1 MDSMSDLSL
10 LEITAEDDSL
20 LLDASTA
27 GGDSNASTAA
37 VASNV
42 FSCSPL
48 ISLRSLPRTN
58 ASTAGGDS
66 DVSSAAVASNVFSCS
81 PLISLRS
88 LPRTDAST
96 AGGGYD
102 VSSAAVA
109 SNVSSCSPL
118 ISLRSLPRTNAFTAG
133 GDSDIS
139 SAAVASNVLSG
150 SPRISLRSL
159 PRTNGRVGDVNAKN
173 ASAAPQKDS
182 KKCDENMIWNNKPE
196 AAKLSMEAQQM
207 KRKKKG
213 GGYNLRKSLAWN
225 RAFFEEEG
233 VLNPLELSMISG
245 TSTPKRLN
253 RELKAINEEE
263 PGSVSIALQEI
274 EENLFNQ
281 SSEGVVCTEN
291 RSGNRSAAAFLS
303 PKSGVLTK
311 AKRKV
316 PAINDTVVN
325 RPKRNAP
332 EPVKAP
338 NTESKVTKIPRPKAI
353 APVVANTPRRGTLKT
368 SLPKR
373 NHNAEPATNVQ
384 KYAGAKGLPKI
395 PRTVPLPNKP
405 KVDQQHQQQSLVPLG
420 GVGKPKVDQTDKCSI
435 SKTVNE
441 EARKHL
447 DSSISEKSVPT
458 GQHQSGSRGPNVSEA
473 CLPQVILDTSEKKL
487 ERQFQ
492 TTKPSGLRMP
502 SPSLGFFSQAKP
514 SNSRSQLQKSSK
526 PCKPGENN
534 FPKLRKLE
542 THNDEARLPQVSSKV
557 SDTVE
562 GTINNDTQKFSLP
575 DVKSEASIQVKS
587 NHLTALAVE
596 SHSCGP
602 GKISKQEMVENKQ
615 NFMNAELHVD
625 LKSKEQAKL
634 LTNEGTSNMED
645 TELPRH
651 EQKLLSKS
659 HSHEQLEK
667 EVDLPLD
674 DKLHDVLSSGNQL
687 VVQEPEPITHHT
699 MHRTLVKKDNISNEM
714 HIAMVQDEEQ
724 ITSNVLT
731 SNESLLLQQKDTKS
745 SNNTRHSGDFKEYNH
760 VKTAEVNDD
769 VGGYDKQG
777 DAAQTDVLNGNPS
790 ANCSVTTPSISGIVN
805 QQLQGEQINI
815 PNHSIVGEISSEIE
829 NESQEN
835 TCEVVCVTTVSFQH
849 HLEKSIPEIR
859 VVCESQP
866 KVAESEACQ
875 HVFDDKL
882 GSIPRSVDEGSHQ
895 IIDSKAMNIS
905 TQPVELDRMCEDCL
919 AVSTSV
925 CGGEVNNVS
934 PGSKTFSENNT
945 ENIHSVKADCD
956 SRANDMLIN
965 DHCIISECQL
975 SDDDSSMDTSM
986 SYDDQFDAP
995 GSFEQQA
1002 VTLPEWQL
1010 GDDGSSRHISTQV
1023 DDHHDVPENF
1033 EQQAESSSH
1042 SETNKMVYEDESLV
1056 KTEGHLLDE
1065 NGVCAVTGDFIW
1077 NTKDSICGGSEH
1089 PSCLLQHIASALA
1102 VTEFDHT
1109 MRKSEKSLA
1118 NDVQPQYLV
1127 ENPKVHNCNSEQSLS
1142 VAKDQLPLVGDT
1154 QINEKSHLSEL
1165 RSPTVVYANSPH
1177 INNVMH
1183 LEGDGVP
1190 LNTAYSEEIKSQS
1203 LFEGASKGSIIST
1216 SENSYSNNHSQVTGE
1231 YKDGNLEAD
1240 DRLECLQM
1248 GNVEVC
1254 PTDILPTEEVQHI
1267 DQVVSAEFDSS
1278 IKGSEDSTAEVLTC
1292 KSDVHCS
1299 SVENSNLPASDN
1311 EPLHTRIPEGS
1322 EVCSS
1327 EAKSNILEDH
1337 EYPNIDTQNEAK
1349 GYLHSAEESSKITH
1363 DEKSAMKSKLEVP
1376 SVKIPP
1382 NVVPFSDEWLA
1393 AIEAA
1398 GEEILTMKGGAVQN
1412 SPPEKPQHEPSPWS
1426 PVRKNQAIGP
1436 YDCTKHT
1443 NIPHSDS
1450 S

>member
-27 GGDSNASTAA
+27 GGDSEVSSVT

-58 ASTAGGDS
+58 ASTAGGDVAAGGDS
-66 DVSSAAVASNVFSCS
+66 DVSSAAVASSPLIFLRSLPRTNASTAGGDSGISSVAVASNVFSCS

-88 LPRTDAST
+88 LPQ
-96 AGGGYD
+96 
-102 VSSAAVA
+102 
-109 SNVSSCSPL
+109 
-118 ISLRSLPRTNAFTAG
+118 TNAFTAG
-133 GDSDIS
+133 GDSDVS
-139 SAAVASNVLSG
+139 SATVASNVSSC
-150 SPRISLRSL
+150 SPIISLRSL
-159 PRTNGRVGDVNAKN
+159 PPTNGRVGDANAEN
-173 ASAAPQKDS
+173 ASAVPQKDNKNS
-182 KKCDENMIWNNKPE
+182 DENMIWNNKPE
-196 AAKLSMEAQQM
+196 TAKLSMEAQQM

-245 TSTPKRLN
+245 TSTPNRLN

-263 PGSVSIALQEI
+263 PGSASIALQEI

-291 RSGNRSAAAFLS
+291 RSAAAFLS
-303 PKSGVLTK
+303 PKSGVLSK

-353 APVVANTPRRGTLKT
+353 APVVANTLRSGTLKT

-373 NHNAEPATNVQ
+373 NHNADPATNIQ
-384 KYAGAKGLPKI
+384 KYARAKGLPKN

-405 KVDQQHQQQSLVPLG
+405 R
-420 GVGKPKVDQTDKCSI
+420 VDQTDKCSI
-435 SKTVNE
+435 SKTVNK

-447 DSSISEKSVPT
+447 DSSISEKSVPY
-458 GQHQSGSRGPNVSEA
+458 GQHHPGSRGPNVSEA
-473 CLPQVILDTSEKKL
+473 CLPQVILDTSEKKP

-514 SNSRSQLQKSSK
+514 SNTNSQLQKSSK

-534 FPKLRKLE
+534 YPKLRKLE
-542 THNDEARLPQVSSKV
+542 THCIDEARLPQVSSKG

-562 GTINNDTQKFSLP
+562 GTLNNNPQKISLP
-575 DVKSEASIQVKS
+575 DVKSEASTQAKI

-615 NFMNAELHVD
+615 NYMNAELHVD
-625 LKSKEQAKL
+625 LKSKEQAELHKS
-634 LTNEGTSNMED
+634 EGISNMED
-645 TELPRH
+645 MDLPRH

-667 EVDLPLD
+667 EVDLHLE
-674 DKLHDVLSSGNQL
+674 DKLHDVLSSRSQL
-687 VVQEPEPITHHT
+687 AVQEPEPITHHT
-699 MHRTLVKKDNISNEM
+699 MDRTLAKKDNISNEK

-724 ITSNVLT
+724 TTSNVLT

-745 SNNTRHSGDFKEYNH
+745 FNNTRHAGDLKEYNR
-760 VKTAEVNDD
+760 VKTAEVND
-769 VGGYDKQG
+769 KQG
-777 DAAQTDVLNGNPS
+777 DAAQADVLNGNPS
-790 ANCSVTTPSISGIVN
+790 ANCSVATPSILGEVN
-805 QQLQGEQINI
+805 QRLQGEQVNI
-815 PNHSIVGEISSEIE
+815 PNHSVVGEISSEIE

-835 TCEVVCVTTVSFQH
+835 TCEIVRVTTASSKH
-849 HLEKSIPEIR
+849 HLEKSILEISA
-859 VVCESQP
+859 VCESQP
-866 KVAESEACQ
+866 KVDESEACQ
-875 HVFDDKL
+875 HVLDDQS

-895 IIDSKAMNIS
+895 IIDSKATNNS

-925 CGGEVNNVS
+925 CGGEVKNVS
-934 PGSKTFSENNT
+934 PSSSTFCENNT
-945 ENIHSVKADCD
+945 QNIHFVKADCD

-965 DHCIISECQL
+965 DHCIMSEWQL

-995 GSFEQQA
+995 ESFEQQA
-1002 VTLPEWQL
+1002 NTLTEWQL

-1023 DDHHDVPENF
+1023 YDHHDVPEKF

-1042 SETNKMVYEDESLV
+1042 SETNKVVYEDASLG
-1056 KTEGHLLDE
+1056 KTEGHLLDQNE
-1065 NGVCAVTGDFIW
+1065 VCAISGDFIW
-1077 NTKDSICGGSEH
+1077 NTKDSICSGSEN
-1089 PSCLLQHIASALA
+1089 PSCLLQHIAPALA
-1102 VTEFDHT
+1102 VTEFDET
-1109 MRKSEKSLA
+1109 TRKSEKSLA

-1127 ENPKVHNCNSEQSLS
+1127 ENPEVYNCNSEQCLS
-1142 VAKDQLPLVGDT
+1142 VAKDQLLLVGDT
-1154 QINEKSHLSEL
+1154 EINENSHLSEL
-1165 RSPTVVYANSPH
+1165 RSPTVVNANSPH

-1190 LNTAYSEEIKSQS
+1190 INTAYSEEIKNQS

-1216 SENSYSNNHSQVTGE
+1216 SENSYSNNHTQATGE

-1240 DRLECLQM
+1240 DRLKCLQM

-1254 PTDILPTEEVQHI
+1254 SIDLLPTEEVQHN

-1278 IKGSEDSTAEVLTC
+1278 IKGSKEDSTAEVLTC
-1292 KSDVHCS
+1292 KDVHCS
-1299 SVENSNLPASDN
+1299 SIENSNLPASDN

-1322 EVCSS
+1322 EVCSP
-1327 EAKSNILEDH
+1327 EAKSNIHEDH
-1337 EYPNIDTQNEAK
+1337 EYLNIDTQDEAK
-1349 GYLHSAEESSKITH
+1349 GDLHSAEESGKITH

-1426 PVRKNQAIGP
+1426 PVRKHQAIGP